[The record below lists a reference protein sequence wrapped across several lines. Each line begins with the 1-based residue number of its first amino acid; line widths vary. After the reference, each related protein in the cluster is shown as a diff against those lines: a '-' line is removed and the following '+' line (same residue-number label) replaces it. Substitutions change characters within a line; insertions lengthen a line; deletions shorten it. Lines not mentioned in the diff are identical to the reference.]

1 LTSALVLG
9 ASMLLAA
16 GGVTACRRTSSTV
29 GRSSHTFPQLGTR
42 VFVLAPH
49 PDDEVL
55 GAAGLIDAVR
65 RRGLDM
71 HVVVATDGAAG
82 PDKLGLG
89 KDLARE
95 REAETRRALAALG
108 VPLASVSFLG
118 VPDGHLTRLWERGWG
133 PGKSGERESADD
145 VLGALDVAFVAG
157 TPDAVV
163 LPMPLDAHPDHRALH
178 HFAVLALLG
187 ARPELRPPE
196 VLGYL
201 IHGSRSWERRPV
213 DLAAAE
219 PPVEGCAGAL
229 FPWTGLLLDPAEVAR
244 KASLIQEYRTQT
256 GHSTR
261 LLRYARRTESFARG
275 QIIVGPRAMS
285 STRPGLAAARDG
297 IVIRIPRAH
306 CGIDPGAGDRLRLRF
321 PRPDGINERLVRL
334 HTGGAPTVLG
344 GRAGHATELA
354 TDVRVAV
361 SGDSVRLQLAA
372 KTVAGAPG
380 ALLAVVPARGS
391 DVGPAWGL
399 RWAGMPG
406 PAAGGATRGVPDG
419 S

>member
-1 LTSALVLG
+1 MRSALVLG

-29 GRSSHTFPQLGTR
+29 GRRLHTFPQLGTR

-55 GAAGLIDAVR
+55 GAAGLIDAAR

-89 KDLARE
+89 KGLARE

-118 VPDGHLTRLWERGWG
+118 VPDGQLTRLWERGWG
-133 PGKSGERESADD
+133 PGTSGERESADD
-145 VLGALDVAFVAG
+145 VLGALGAAFVAG

-163 LPMPLDAHPDHRALH
+163 LPLPLDAHPDHRALH

-187 ARPELRPPE
+187 ARPEVRPPE

-201 IHGSRSWERRPV
+201 IHGSRSWERHPV

-219 PPVEGCAGAL
+219 PPAEGCAGAL

-285 STRPGLAAARDG
+285 STHPGLAATRDG
-297 IVIRIPRAH
+297 IVIRIPRAR
-306 CGIDPGAGDRLRLRF
+306 CGIDPAAGDGLRLRF
-321 PRPDGINERLVRL
+321 PRRDGIAERLVRL
-334 HTGGAPTVLG
+334 HTGGAPIVLG
-344 GRAGHATELA
+344 GRAGHPTELA

-361 SGDSVRLQLAA
+361 SGESVRLQLAA
-372 KTVAGAPG
+372 ETVAGAPG
-380 ALLAVVPARGS
+380 AFLEVLPARGS

-399 RWAGMPG
+399 RWAGTPG
-406 PAAGGATRGVPDG
+406 AAAAGGAAPDG